1 MPAANTDKL
10 RKTRQRFST
19 TLSSGVTAADA
30 TLPCSSLSGVPTDT
44 AVDVVLNRVDS
55 NGTVQATW
63 ETVTAVVSG
72 SNLTNALRGVEG
84 TASAWGAGTVV
95 EILWTAAQWNA
106 AVDAILV
113 EHDQDGT
120 HGAVTVTTLDMQGGL
135 LDLDADNDTSI
146 TADTDDQIDIEISGA
161 DDFKFTANTFTALS
175 GSTIATNTIAE
186 TTPDAGVTVDGLLV
200 KDGTPIFDGWMIAD
214 ETWTYASASTITISG
229 VDVTAKYSKG
239 TRLKLTQSTGGTK
252 YFVVASSSFSTNT
265 TVAFISTSSYT
276 LNNEAISSP
285 FYSYAANPQG
295 FPTWFEYV
303 PTVTPAGSMTWAD
316 DGSTGLWSAVGSE
329 ITVYFQARGT
339 TGGSASSG
347 LGVSLPVAKLP
358 ALRLVASGFAFTSD
372 ASFVSAFGYT
382 SSSASQ
388 SSIEC
393 RKYDSSN
400 FALAGGTG
408 ARMVFTYQF

>member
-19 TLSSGVTAADA
+19 TLSSGVGAADT
-30 TLPCSSLSGVPTDT
+30 TLPCASLSGVPTGT

-55 NGTVQATW
+55 NGTVQQIW

-72 SNLTNALRGVEG
+72 SNLASALRGVEG
-84 TASAWGAGTVV
+84 TASAWSAGTVV
-95 EILWTAAQWNA
+95 EILWTAAQWND
-106 AVDAILV
+106 AVDAFLE
-113 EHDQDGT
+113 EHDQDGS
-120 HGAVTVTTLDMQGGL
+120 HGSITGSSVTVTG
-135 LDLDADNDTSI
+135 
-146 TADTDDQIDIEISGA
+146 DIETSAGA
-161 DDFKFTANTFTALS
+161 VITDTVSEKTSA
-175 GSTIATNTIAE
+175 
-186 TTPDAGVTVDGLLV
+186 AGVTVDGLLV